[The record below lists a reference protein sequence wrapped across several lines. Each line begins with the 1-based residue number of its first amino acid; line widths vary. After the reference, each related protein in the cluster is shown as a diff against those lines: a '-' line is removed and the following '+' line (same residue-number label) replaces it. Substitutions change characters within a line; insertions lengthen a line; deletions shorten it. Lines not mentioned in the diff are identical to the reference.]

1 MYYYVREGNILRRI
15 EHYAI
20 EVVRSKELVKYVV
33 PFERISNKTICIYLF
48 SHRGN
53 LCVIECPA
61 EAFLRSKE
69 MWSYDHKLCVKR
81 CDLRELKGLE
91 FELKD
96 PILERIVEDARKYF
110 NVIIKEIKEYSESL
124 GFTIVFGSARSV
136 RTFLEDIELGLIRC
150 LGLPTNERRFKCLDV
165 AFAWIYEIW
174 VIALAA
180 KSIGIQQFK
189 YQYSASSRQ
198 TWEIKQGSP
207 YPITYGIRGNQYYA
221 FFLEP
226 QPYAIAHIDPRY
238 LPELVKSKTGRRY
251 IRPDIIINK
260 GMQHRMENPDLLI
273 ECKVMPSVLWSKEV
287 STQLKE
293 YVSLYKPKNT
303 MLVSF
308 HEIVDQSLKRTL
320 ESMGVIII
328 ENLKPG
334 EQAIKVFK
342 KSYEI
347 N

>member
-1 MYYYVREGNILRRI
+1 
-15 EHYAI
+15 
-20 EVVRSKELVKYVV
+20 
-33 PFERISNKTICIYLF
+33 
-48 SHRGN
+48 
-53 LCVIECPA
+53 
-61 EAFLRSKE
+61 
-69 MWSYDHKLCVKR
+69 MWSYDHKSCVNH
-81 CDLRELKGLE
+81 CDLKELKSLE

-124 GFTIVFGSARSV
+124 GFTIVFGNARSA

-150 LGLPTNERRFKCLDV
+150 LCLPTNERRFKCLDV
-165 AFAWIYEIW
+165 ALAWIYEIW
-174 VIALAA
+174 VISLAA

-189 YQYSASSRQ
+189 YQYDASSRQ

-207 YPITYGIRGNQYYA
+207 YPIAYGIRGNQYYA
-221 FFLEP
+221 FYLEP
-226 QPYAIAHIDPRY
+226 QPYATAHIDPLY
-238 LPELVKSKTGRRY
+238 LPQPVKSKTGRRY

-260 GMQHRMENPDLLI
+260 GMEPRMENPDLLI

-293 YVSLYKPKNT
+293 YVSLYKPRNT

-320 ESMGVIII
+320 ESMDVIIV

-334 EQAIKVFK
+334 EQAIKVFQK
-342 KSYEI
+342 IIQDKLG
-347 N
+347 